1 MSEHVPNTTAPVDA
15 SSNLS
20 SLRRN
25 FDPGDPGFHANPSLY
40 YRALLAD
47 APVQVEMGTLST
59 VVSRYPDALSV
70 LRDPRRFSSV
80 IPLQPGTERFHM
92 FGDVKNPLWT
102 DPPAHTRFRRLTA
115 SSFAPRK
122 MAALEPRVRAMIK
135 KLLDRIEGRREIDL
149 VAEFS
154 ERLPLYF
161 ITDLLD
167 VPESDFE
174 VLVPL
179 VEFSFVMNQLKP
191 GAPLPPDFLQYGARI
206 RSYFGN
212 LMDQRRRRPG
222 DDLIS
227 NAVAAHD
234 VEAKISD
241 DELFSLVMVIVL
253 GAVPTTADMISAT
266 VYNLLANPVQLEAL
280 KANPALAAGA
290 VEEALRYDP
299 PVHTTI
305 RFSTEDCEIG
315 GVPVAARSAVYV
327 VMGAAN
333 RDPSQFP
340 DPDRFDITRDPNDHL
355 SFGDGIHIC
364 IGAASARIQGR
375 LALNMLLDRF
385 PRLRL
390 ADPQRR
396 PIFKG
401 SSMARGLTVLPVALD

>member
-1 MSEHVPNTTAPVDA
+1 MSLPVAQGTTSADK
-15 SSNLS
+15 S

-25 FDPGDPGFHANPSLY
+25 FDPADPGFHANPRPY

-59 VVSRYPDALSV
+59 VVSRYVDALAV
-70 LRDPRRFSSV
+70 LRDPKRFSSV

-102 DPPAHTRFRRLTA
+102 DPPEHARFRRLTA

-122 MAALEPRVRAMIK
+122 MAALDPRARGMIHR
-135 KLLDRIEGRREIDL
+135 LLDRIDGRREIDL
-149 VAEFS
+149 VTEFS
-154 ERLPLYF
+154 KRLPLYF
-161 ITDLLD
+161 ITDLLQ
-167 VPESDFE
+167 VPESDFDI
-174 VLVPL
+174 LVPL

-191 GAPLPPDFLQYGARI
+191 GAPLPSDFLEYGAKI
-206 RSYFGN
+206 RAYFGK
-212 LMDQRRRRPG
+212 LMDERRRRPG

-234 VEAKISD
+234 VEGKISD
-241 DELFSLVMVIVL
+241 DELFSLVMVTVL

-266 VYNLLANPVQLEAL
+266 VFNLLANPAQLAQV
-280 KANPALAAGA
+280 KADPELASGA

-305 RFSTEDCEIG
+305 RFSTEDCEVSGLRI
-315 GVPVAARSAVYV
+315 AARSPVYV

-333 RDPSQFP
+333 RDPAQFP
-340 DPDRFDITRDPNDHL
+340 DPDRFDLTRNPNDHL
-355 SFGDGIHIC
+355 SFGDGIHFC

-375 LALNMLLDRF
+375 LAVTMLLERF
-385 PRLRL
+385 PSLRL
-390 ADPQRR
+390 AAPQWQ
-396 PIFKG
+396 PVFKG
-401 SSMARGLTVLPVALD
+401 SSMARGLTALPVRID

>member
-1 MSEHVPNTTAPVDA
+1 MSLDIEQ
-15 SSNLS
+15 SSSPAELS

-40 YRALLAD
+40 YRALLSD
-47 APVQVEMGTLST
+47 VPIQVRMGTLST
-59 VVSRYPDALSV
+59 VVSRYADALTV
-70 LRDPRRFSSV
+70 LRDAKRFSSV

-102 DPPAHTRFRRLTA
+102 DPPEHTRFRRLTA
-115 SSFAPRK
+115 ASFAPRK
-122 MAALEPRVRAMIK
+122 MAALEPRVRAMVDR
-135 KLLDRIEGRREIDL
+135 LLDRIAGRSEIEL

-154 ERLPLYF
+154 KRLPLYF

-167 VPESDFE
+167 VPESDFDI
-174 VLVPL
+174 LVPL

-191 GAPLPPDFLQYGARI
+191 GAPLPPDFLDYGAKI
-206 RSYFGN
+206 RAYFGN

-222 DDLIS
+222 DDLVS

-241 DELFSLVMVIVL
+241 DELFSLVMVVVL

-266 VYNLLANPVQLEAL
+266 VYNLLANPEQLQL
-280 KANPALAAGA
+280 VKSNPALAAGA
-290 VEEALRYDP
+290 VEEALRCDP

-305 RFSTEDCEIG
+305 RFSTEDCEIR
-315 GVPVAARSAVYV
+315 GVRIAARSPVYV
-327 VMGAAN
+327 LMGAAN
-333 RDPSQFP
+333 RDPAQFP

-375 LALNMLLDRF
+375 LAIDMLLERF

-390 ADPQRR
+390 ADPDWR
-396 PIFKG
+396 PVFKG
-401 SSMARGLTVLPVALD
+401 SSMARGLTALPVRVD

>member
-1 MSEHVPNTTAPVDA
+1 MSEHVQQTISPDDESAM
-15 SSNLS
+15 
-20 SLRRN
+20 RQN
-25 FDPGDPGFHANPSLY
+25 FDPADPGFHANPSLY

-47 APVQVEMGTLST
+47 PPAQVEMGTLST
-59 VVSRYPDALSV
+59 VVSRYADALSV
-70 LRDPRRFSSV
+70 LRDPKQFSSV

-102 DPPAHTRFRRLTA
+102 DPPEHTRFRRLTA

-122 MAALEPRVRAMIK
+122 MTALEPRVRAMVE
-135 KLLDRIEGRREIDL
+135 KLLDRIAGRREIDL
-149 VAEFS
+149 AAEFS
-154 ERLPLYF
+154 KRLPLYF

-167 VPESDFE
+167 VPESDFD

-191 GAPLPPDFLQYGARI
+191 GAPLPSDFLEYGAKI
-206 RSYFGN
+206 RSYFGK

-222 DDLIS
+222 EDLIS

-241 DELFSLVMVIVL
+241 DELFSLVMVTVL

-266 VYNLLANPVQLEAL
+266 VYNLLANPAQLEAVR
-280 KANPALAAGA
+280 ANPALAAGA

-305 RFSTEDCEIG
+305 RFSAEDCEIG
-315 GVPVAARSAVYV
+315 GVRIAPRSPVYV

-333 RDPSQFP
+333 RDPAQFP

-375 LALNMLLDRF
+375 LALKMLLERF

-390 ADPQRR
+390 ADPHWR

-401 SSMARGLTVLPVALD
+401 SSMARGLTKLPVSLD